1 MWNSP
6 MTNIEQIAAIPSAL
20 SVNARN
26 LSVGEII
33 PASMVV
39 AM

>member
-6 MTNIEQIAAIPSAL
+6 MTNIEQISAIPSAL
-20 SVNARN
+20 SANARN
-26 LSVGEII
+26 ISVGEII